1 MKKSPTR
8 KRVYVPLGDLYAYCV
23 ICCVI
28 AIWCDL
34 LRVIISCDLLCD
46 VCLPYL
52 YAACYFL
59 NCIVTF
65 VCMLRVLHGV
75 VWRSWNVS
83 VTSVEGNAWKCLS
96 WLVSWMYW
104 CFLSKEMKEKIKY
117 QFFYKKDHIQTKQH
131 HTSSA
136 EKDALL
142 TVSWLNYFDLVTYCL
157 FLTFLFPKWFIERI
171 STCLW
176 LRRTNYI
183 RIRVKYPFSR
193 F

>member
-1 MKKSPTR
+1 MCLCATFMR
-8 KRVYVPLGDLYAYCV
+8 
-23 ICCVI
+23 I
-28 AIWCDL
+28 AWSAVWLPIWCDL
-34 LRVIISCDLLCD
+34 LRVIILCDLLCN

-52 YAACYFL
+52 YAVCYFL

-117 QFFYKKDHIQTKQH
+117 QFFLQKGPHTNKATSHFFCWKRCVAYRVMVELFWSGNILSLLDIFVSEMIHWTHKYLLVAKKDKLHK
-131 HTSSA
+131 
-136 EKDALL
+136 
-142 TVSWLNYFDLVTYCL
+142 N
-157 FLTFLFPKWFIERI
+157 
-171 STCLW
+171 
-176 LRRTNYI
+176 
-183 RIRVKYPFSR
+183 
-193 F
+193 